1 MRLVASE
8 SLPINVSE
16 RQACDVLNVCRN
28 SVRAARRR
36 YYFCGPPSPYRRKRT
51 KTAQPKALSTQEREH
66 VKELLGSDEYVN
78 QPPVQVYYRNVS
90 TSSEPVL

>member
-28 SVRAARRR
+28 SVRAARRLLLLQATAAHTDVR
-36 YYFCGPPSPYRRKRT
+36 TGPCSPR
-51 KTAQPKALSTQEREH
+51 P
-66 VKELLGSDEYVN
+66 
-78 QPPVQVYYRNVS
+78 
-90 TSSEPVL
+90 